1 MRYVWISMFLISASY
16 AEIRLTVYNNNLGL
30 VKDTRVFEFKRGMD
44 TIKVR
49 DVAKQI
55 DPTSLAFKSPGI
67 NILEQNYEYDL
78 VSSAKLFQKYLD
90 KQITVFQKGDEVRE
104 GKLLCSDWGNITL
117 YTKQGIDIIRQE
129 EITRTELPELPE
141 GLITKP
147 TLVWLV
153 KSNKSGKRE
162 CEISYLTDGINWH
175 ADYVGVL
182 KTQNSKLKTQ
192 NMDFSGWVTIDNKSG
207 ATYKDA
213 KLKVV
218 AGAVH
223 RVEERRPVPWA
234 KGEMAIAE
242 VARPRFVERA
252 FFEYHIYDLEGITTV
267 KDNQEKQISFI
278 NPASVKT
285 KKVYIY
291 EGGKNAKVKLE
302 FENSK
307 DDGLGIPL
315 PMGKVRVYKEDIDKS
330 LEFIGE
336 DRIEHTPK
344 DEMVRLYL
352 GDAFDIIGERKVVE
366 RRKITDRI
374 SEQDIEIELRNHKK
388 ENITVKVVQKFY
400 GYWEIRK
407 SSHKYEK
414 KDANTIE
421 FNIGIKKDDKVKVI
435 YTVRHW

>member
-1 MRYVWISMFLISASY
+1 MRYVWISMFLISVSY

-30 VKDTRVFEFKRGMD
+30 VKDTRMFKFKKGMD
-44 TIKVR
+44 TIMVK
-49 DVAKQI
+49 DVASKI
-55 DPTSLAFKSPGI
+55 DPTSLAFKGKGI

-104 GKLLCSDWGNITL
+104 GKLLSFDSENITL

-153 KSNKSGKRE
+153 ESNKSGKRK

-182 KTQNSKLKTQ
+182 HNGM
-192 NMDFSGWVTIDNKSG
+192 MDFSGWVTIDNKSG

-223 RVEERRPVPWA
+223 RVEERIPVPWA
-234 KGEMAIAE
+234 KGEGIIELA
-242 VARPRFVERA
+242 ARPRFKERA

-285 KKVYIY
+285 KRIYLY

-307 DDGLGIPL
+307 DQGLGIPL

-388 ENITVKVVQKFY
+388 ENITVKVIQKFY
-400 GYWEIRK
+400 GHWEIRK

-421 FNIGIKKDDKVKVI
+421 FNIYIKKNDKVKI
-435 YTVRHW
+435 RYTVRFF